1 VFRRARFTTAVEQA
15 IRVMAFNRLS
25 PEISSSSGR
34 QPRAVARCRRYLSPY
49 ANRGLP
55 MPKCTD
61 AKIDFGR
68 FGRRV
73 IEADFTGGDL
83 SSDGGLLLLR
93 QVDEHLGLSRAAAAA
108 IPDPRD
114 PQRITHPLRDLL
126 AQRLYG
132 LCCGYEDLNDHKA
145 LRGDVLM
152 QTAVGRD
159 EALASAPTFSRLE
172 NRATR
177 AQAWA
182 LHEVLAAQF
191 IASHGKPPAELVLDI
206 DASDVPLHGAQE
218 LGAFHAY
225 YDHHCYLP
233 LYVFC
238 GQAMLACVLRPSK
251 IDGARHAAAVIKL
264 LVTRLRRAWP
274 DTRFIVRADSGFCR
288 RRLLQWC
295 ERSGVGYIIGL
306 ARNARLHAAVEVAE
320 AALADAYRASGAK
333 QRLIGEFSYAA
344 QSWPHERRVIT
355 RLEYGEQGTNP
366 RFVVTNLEGEPE
378 ALYDGLYCQRGEAEN
393 RIKEAQL
400 DLFGTRASCSR
411 FIANQFRLLLAA
423 LAYTLMQRLRALALQ
438 GTELERASA
447 ATIRVRLLK
456 IGAAILRNTRRV
468 RVMLASHHPLRV
480 LFATAASKLAAL
492 GP

>member
-1 VFRRARFTTAVEQA
+1 
-15 IRVMAFNRLS
+15 
-25 PEISSSSGR
+25 
-34 QPRAVARCRRYLSPY
+34 
-49 ANRGLP
+49 
-55 MPKCTD
+55 MPKCTKD
-61 AKIDFGR
+61 KIDFGR

-73 IEADFTGGDL
+73 IEADFSGGDL

-93 QVDEHLGLSRAAAAA
+93 QVDRHLGLSRAAAAA

-114 PQRITHPLRDLL
+114 PERIRHGLRDLL

-132 LCCGYEDLNDHKA
+132 LCCGYEDLNDHKT
-145 LRGDVLM
+145 LRDDVLM
-152 QTAVGRD
+152 QTAVGRA

-182 LHEVLAAQF
+182 LHGVLIEQF
-191 IASHGKPPAELVLDI
+191 IASHEQPPAELVLDV
-206 DASDVPLHGAQE
+206 DASDVPLHGNQE
-218 LGAFHAY
+218 HSQFHAY

-238 GQAMLACVLRPSK
+238 DQAMLACYLRPSK
-251 IDGARHAAAVIKL
+251 IDGAKHAAALIKL
-264 LVTRLRRAWP
+264 LVTRLRQAWP
-274 DTRFIVRADSGFCR
+274 NTRFIVRGDSGFCR

-295 ERSGVGYIIGL
+295 ERSDVGYVIGL
-306 ARNARLHAAVEVAE
+306 ARNARLHAAVELAE
-320 AALADAYRASGAK
+320 ASLADAYTAARSK
-333 QRLIGEFSYAA
+333 QRLIGEFGYAA
-344 QSWPHERRVIT
+344 KSWSHERRVIT
-355 RLEYGEQGTNP
+355 RLEYGAQGTNP
-366 RFVVTNLEGEPE
+366 RFIVTNLKGQ
-378 ALYDGLYCQRGEAEN
+378 AIQLYDHLYCQRGGAEN

-423 LAYTLMQRLRALALQ
+423 LAYTLMQRLRALALRA
-438 GTELERASA
+438 TELERASA

-468 RVMLASHHPLRV
+468 RVMLASHHPLRD
-480 LFATAASKLAAL
+480 LFATAAARLAAL
-492 GP
+492 SP

>member
-1 VFRRARFTTAVEQA
+1 
-15 IRVMAFNRLS
+15 
-25 PEISSSSGR
+25 
-34 QPRAVARCRRYLSPY
+34 
-49 ANRGLP
+49 
-55 MPKCTD
+55 MPKCTKD
-61 AKIDFGR
+61 KIDFGR

-73 IEADFTGGDL
+73 IEADFSGGDL
-83 SSDGGLLLLR
+83 SSDGGVLLLR
-93 QVDEHLGLSRAAAAA
+93 QVDGHLGLSRAAAAA

-114 PQRITHPLRDLL
+114 PERIRHGLRDLL

-132 LCCGYEDLNDHKA
+132 LCCGYEDLNDHKT
-145 LRGDVLM
+145 LRDDVLM

-182 LHEVLAAQF
+182 LHGVLIDQF
-191 IASHGKPPAELVLDI
+191 IASHHSAPEELVLDI
-206 DASDVPLHGAQE
+206 DASDVPLHGQQE
-218 LGAFHAY
+218 LSQFHAY

-251 IDGARHAAAVIKL
+251 IDGAKHAAAVIKL
-264 LVTRLRRAWP
+264 LVTRLRQTWP
-274 DTRFIVRADSGFCR
+274 NTRLIVRGDSGFCR

-295 ERSGVGYIIGL
+295 ERADVGYVIGL
-306 ARNARLHAAVEVAE
+306 ARNARLHAAVELAE
-320 AALADAYRASGAK
+320 ASLADAYEASRAK
-333 QRLIGEFSYAA
+333 QRLIGEFDYAA
-344 QSWPHERRVIT
+344 KSWPHERRVIT
-355 RLEYGEQGTNP
+355 RLEYGDQGTNP
-366 RFVVTNLEGEPE
+366 RFVVTNLPGDPVQ
-378 ALYDGLYCQRGEAEN
+378 LYEHLYCQRGEAEN

-438 GTELERASA
+438 ATELERASA

-468 RVMLASHHPLRV
+468 RVMLASHHPLRE
-480 LFATAASKLAAL
+480 LFATAAARLALL